1 MSLASKSPHDL
12 ALVVRSKLGRNNPE
26 RPSLEVLSALFECM
40 FYVSMLTEESEP
52 IRFEVVFL
60 DPLHPDPDPP
70 KRIARDRWVFVP
82 LGTPIPLTNSNIV
95 QLAMA
100 SDSRSSSIA
109 VHGTSIHDLSIWGLV
124 DQGNHH
130 FEFINRESERGP
142 QRPGQFHASI
152 VGTGHIQVGIQYHR
166 IAELRLN
173 ELMET
178 PIDVFH
184 EGPVSEELSPGIY
197 GHIGRACKAR
207 DEGVGYPDEITI
219 NYLGRT
225 WLGTLCRILIRSQR
239 YRHGGALL
247 ITSEQ
252 SLSDLNIKYAM
263 SYSRLRTSIDG
274 HGSSSMNN
282 FYYSSKIIKDYLI
295 AHKDTIPMKVHRD
308 DRVNKNVLEE
318 IRGELEG
325 ATWFVSLL
333 TRIDGLVLMNHDLD
347 VLGFGV
353 EIRTYEDPENVYI
366 AHDPN
371 AQDGSLTVAD
381 YNHFGTRHR
390 SMMRYCYKYP
400 GSVGFVISQDGYVR
414 AITRVGDKLVMW
426 ENIRLQ
432 TFIEEPI
439 LSGRRQW
446 RRRESPL
453 IEAD

>member
-1 MSLASKSPHDL
+1 MSSASKSPHDL
-12 ALVVRSKLGRNNPE
+12 ALVVRSKLGSNNPE
-26 RPSLEVLSALFECM
+26 RPSLEVLSSLFECM
-40 FYVSMLTEESEP
+40 YYVSMLTEESEP
-52 IRFEVVFL
+52 IRFELVFL
-60 DPLHPDPDPP
+60 DPLNPDPDPP
-70 KRIARDRWVFVP
+70 NRISRDRWVFVP
-82 LGTPIPLTNSNIV
+82 LGHPIPLTKSTIV

-100 SDSRSSSIA
+100 SDSRSSSI
-109 VHGTSIHDLSIWGLV
+109 VVYGTSIHDLSIWGLV

-184 EGPVSEELSPGIY
+184 EGSVSERLSPGIFR
-197 GHIGRACKAR
+197 HIERACH
-207 DEGVGYPDEITI
+207 DLDDGVGEPDEITI

-225 WLGTLCRILIRSQR
+225 WLGTLCRILIRSRR
-239 YRHGGALL
+239 YRHGGAILM
-247 ITSEQ
+247 TSEQ

-263 SYSRLRTSIDG
+263 AYSRLRTSIDS
-274 HGSSSMNN
+274 HSSSSMNN
-282 FYYSSKIIKDYLI
+282 SFYSSKIIRDYLI
-295 AHKDTIPMKVHRD
+295 DQKSSIPMKLHRD
-308 DRVNKNVLEE
+308 DRVHKNVLEE

-325 ATWFVSLL
+325 ATWFISLL

-353 EIRTYEDPENVYI
+353 EIRTYEDPDNLYI
-366 AHDPN
+366 AHDSI
-371 AQDGSLTVAD
+371 AQEVSLTVAD
-381 YNHFGTRHR
+381 YTHFGTRHR

-400 GSVGFVISQDGYVR
+400 GSVGFVVSQDGYVR

-446 RRRESPL
+446 RRR
-453 IEAD
+453 